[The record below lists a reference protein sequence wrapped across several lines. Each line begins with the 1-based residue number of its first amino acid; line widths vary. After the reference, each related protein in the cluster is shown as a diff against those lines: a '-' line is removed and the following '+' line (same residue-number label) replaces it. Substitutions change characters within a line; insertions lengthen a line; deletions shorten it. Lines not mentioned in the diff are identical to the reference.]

1 MKTYS
6 ATPSDVE
13 RKWVLIDADG
23 VVLGRLASL
32 VAIRLRGKHKPMYT
46 PNIDCGDHVVV
57 VNAAKMRLT
66 GAKRADKTYFRHTGF
81 PGGIRS
87 TTAGRILAGPHP
99 ERVFEKAVER
109 MIPRSPL
116 GRQQIRK
123 LKIYAGPDHP
133 HAGQNPETLDVAA
146 LNPKNVRGR

>member
-6 ATPSDVE
+6 ATPSDVD
-13 RKWVLIDADG
+13 RKWVLIDAEG

-32 VAIRLRGKHKPMYT
+32 VAMRLRGKHKPMYT
-46 PNIDCGDHVVV
+46 PNIDCGDNVVII
-57 VNAAKMRLT
+57 NAAKVRLT
-66 GAKRADKTYFRHTGF
+66 GAKRANKTYFRHTGF

-87 TTAGRILAGPHP
+87 ATAGQILDGAKP

-109 MIPRSPL
+109 MIPRSPM
-116 GRQQIRK
+116 GRQQMRK
-123 LKIYAGPDHP
+123 LKIYPGPDHP
-133 HAGQNPETLDVAA
+133 HDAQKPETLDVAP

>member
-23 VVLGRLASL
+23 AVLGRLASL

-57 VNAAKMRLT
+57 VNAAKVRLT
-66 GAKRADKTYFRHTGF
+66 GAKRSDKTYFRHTGF

-87 TTAGRILAGPHP
+87 TTAGRIFAGPHP

-109 MIPRSPL
+109 MIPRSPM
-116 GRQQIRK
+116 GRQQMRK

-133 HAGQNPETLDVAA
+133 HAAQNPETLDVAA

>member
-13 RKWVLIDADG
+13 RKWVLIDAEG

-32 VAIRLRGKHKPMYT
+32 VATRLRGKHKPMYT
-46 PNIDCGDHVVV
+46 PNIDCGDHVVI
-57 VNAAKMRLT
+57 VNAAKVRLT
-66 GAKRADKTYFRHTGF
+66 GAKRSDKTYFRHTGF

-87 TTAGRILAGPHP
+87 AVAGHILAGPYP

-109 MIPRSPL
+109 MIPRSPM
-116 GRQQIRK
+116 GRQQMRK
-123 LKIYAGPDHP
+123 LKIYAGPEHP
-133 HAGQNPETLDVAA
+133 HAAQNPEKLDVAA